1 MLNCIDFEYNWVI
14 FDSQFRLIIMTFV
27 MFFIE
32 ISQKNHPHEYIII
45 IEKKLLQFIAN
56 FM

>member
-1 MLNCIDFEYNWVI
+1 
-14 FDSQFRLIIMTFV
+14 

-45 IEKKLLQFIAN
+45 IEKKRHLFTAH
-56 FM
+56 FV